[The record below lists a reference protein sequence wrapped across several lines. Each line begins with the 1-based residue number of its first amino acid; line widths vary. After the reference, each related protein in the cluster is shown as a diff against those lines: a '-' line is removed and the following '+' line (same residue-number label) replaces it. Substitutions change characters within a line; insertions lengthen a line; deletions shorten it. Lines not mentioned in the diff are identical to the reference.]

1 MLQSVGGIISPVG
14 AREST
19 AASTSQDGGG
29 GFGSYLTTALEQGGG
44 WSGGGSSLGAASSGV
59 GLNALPERSHPLQS
73 WQEVAR
79 ADEITSFNTL
89 DWAGAYRPAAGSAST
104 DDGVPQAKSTYQG
117 GRFEGEVS
125 LSSAQRVG
133 GDIFQFHFGHIEEKD
148 GVYYSYFIDHSG
160 GSLNDVG
167 LATSTDGVNWD
178 YQGKVLRKGE
188 EYDALQ
194 ASFPD
199 VEYDEDTRT
208 WYMVYEG
215 KADHDDINSVCLAT
229 SADGVN
235 WTKQG
240 PIITPGQ
247 AGDMSATDV
256 GTPTLYK
263 ENGLWHV
270 YFHGLGNDG
279 RVRIGY
285 ASGTDLTKLN
295 VKKGALID
303 VDASGTE
310 SGTVGARSS
319 VVKLGDYYYMAYE
332 CCSAN
337 KDFGQSQWGTS
348 LARATSPDGPWE
360 KIEGG
365 PILENPRQGFGYDG
379 PELSLQ
385 DGGLYLY
392 YRLPGNGTARRE
404 VLSLG

>member
-1 MLQSVGGIISPVG
+1 LLQSVGGRISTVG
-14 AREST
+14 GREQT
-19 AASTSQDGGG
+19 ATTPQQGGSD
-29 GFGSYLTTALEQGGG
+29 FSSYLTSALDP
-44 WSGGGSSLGAASSGV
+44 SGGLGEGGSAAATGSTAGF
-59 GLNALPERSHPLQS
+59 NALPERSYMLQP
-73 WQEVAR
+73 WQEVAK
-79 ADEITSFNTL
+79 APDDITSFNTL
-89 DWAGAYRPAAGSAST
+89 DWPGAYRPVAGADS
-104 DDGVPQAKSTYQG
+104 GGLPQAKSTYQG
-117 GRFEGEVS
+117 GYFDDQVS
-125 LSSAQRVG
+125 LSPAQRVG
-133 GDIFQFHFGHIEEKD
+133 GDIFQFHFGHIVQKD

-160 GSLNDVG
+160 GSQNDVG

-178 YQGKVLRKGE
+178 YKGKVLQKGA
-188 EYDALQ
+188 EYDAKQ

-199 VEYDEDTRT
+199 VKYDEDSKT

-229 SADGVN
+229 SPDGVN

-240 PIITPGQ
+240 PIISPGQ

-263 ENGLWHV
+263 ENGVWNV

-285 ASGTDLTKLN
+285 ASGTDLKHLN
-295 VKKGALID
+295 VKQGALID
-303 VDASGTE
+303 VDASGAE

-332 CCSAN
+332 VCTAN
-337 KDFGQSQWGTS
+337 KDFGESQWGTS

-360 KIEGG
+360 KIQSG
-365 PILENPRQGFGYDG
+365 PILENPREGFGYDG

-385 DGGLYLY
+385 GSGLYLY
-392 YRLPGNGTARRE
+392 YRLPGNGTARCE
-404 VLSLG
+404 VTGLG

>member
-14 AREST
+14 AREQSAT
-19 AASTSQDGGG
+19 ATQSGGSD
-29 GFGSYLTTALEQGGG
+29 FSSYLSSALDQDTSSG
-44 WSGGGSSLGAASSGV
+44 WSAADATADAAT
-59 GLNALPERSHPLQS
+59 GLNTLPERSYFLQP
-73 WQEVAR
+73 WQQVSKAP
-79 ADEITSFNTL
+79 DDITSFNTL
-89 DWAGAYRPAAGSAST
+89 DWAGASRPVASDT
-104 DDGVPQAKSTYQG
+104 GGLPAAKSTYQG
-117 GRFEGEVS
+117 GRFEGEVG

-133 GDIFQFHFGHIEEKD
+133 GDIFQFHFGHIVEKD
-148 GVYYSYFIDHSG
+148 GVYYSYFVDHSG

-178 YQGKVLRKGE
+178 YKGKVLEKGA
-188 EYDALQ
+188 EYDAKQ

-199 VEYDEDTRT
+199 VQYDQDSKT

-229 SADGVN
+229 SSDGVN

-240 PIITPGQ
+240 PIISPGQ
-247 AGDMSATDV
+247 AGEMSSVDV

-263 ENGLWHV
+263 ENGVWNV
-270 YFHGLGNDG
+270 YFHGLGSDG

-285 ASGTDLTKLN
+285 ASGADLKHLN
-295 VKKGALID
+295 VKQGALID
-303 VDASGTE
+303 VDGSGAE

-332 CCSAN
+332 VCTAG
-337 KDFGQSQWGTS
+337 KDFGKSQWGTS

-404 VLSLG
+404 ITGLA